1 MLYKVTWV
9 FLLIT
14 KVEKVFCNSIKI
26 KQTSQNKKK
35 GLLYFFL
42 FYWEVI
48 AAGFNNRRDFSGD
61 GRNEKC
67 EQLRTPDHWEDIW
80 DRELD

>member
-1 MLYKVTWV
+1 MLHKVTRV

-14 KVEKVFCNSIKI
+14 KVEKILCNRV

-35 GLLYFFL
+35 GLLCFIL
-42 FYWEVI
+42 FYWEVT
-48 AAGFNNRRDFSGD
+48 AAWFNNRQAFSGD